1 MGAKPDLL
9 DPLAHL
15 GHGRFRCWRWVA
27 RWFLNARRIL
37 NTVYCCQYT
46 LPLPVSIGVNGGGFF
61 RTIRQEEYGHASIG
75 VHDDL
80 LDFGLGNLASLELVL
95 RQPVPVL
102 GFGTFGNAVPG
113 LC

>member
-1 MGAKPDLL
+1 M
-9 DPLAHL
+9 
-15 GHGRFRCWRWVA
+15 
-27 RWFLNARRIL
+27 
-37 NTVYCCQYT
+37 
-46 LPLPVSIGVNGGGFF
+46 PLPVSFGVNGGGFF

-80 LDFGLGNLASLELVL
+80 LDFGLGNLASVELVL

-102 GFGTFGNAVPG
+102 SFATVRNAVPR